1 MQEED
6 YTFVT
11 LDSDDALLADAVV
24 VDVDEGNDLLD
35 AVMIDDDSL
44 DTTDFI
50 TLADDTVM
58 LSDADMVDM
67 HSMDLDMDGT
77 DISFLI

>member
-11 LDSDDALLADAVV
+11 LDSDEALSADAVV
-24 VDVDEGNDLLD
+24 VDVDEGYDLPD
-35 AVMIDDDSL
+35 AVMIDDNIDMA
-44 DTTDFI
+44 DFI
-50 TLADDTVM
+50 TLSDDTVM
-58 LSDADMVDM
+58 LSDTDMVDM
-67 HSMDLDMDGT
+67 DSIDVDMDGS

>member
-11 LDSDDALLADAVV
+11 LDSDEALSAEAVV
-24 VDVDEGNDLLD
+24 VDVDEGYDLSD
-35 AVMIDDDSL
+35 AVMIDDNI
-44 DTTDFI
+44 DTADFI
-50 TLADDTVM
+50 TLSDDTVM
-58 LSDADMVDM
+58 LSDTDMVDM
-67 HSMDLDMDGT
+67 HPIDVDMDGS

>member
-11 LDSDDALLADAVV
+11 LDSEDAVLADAVV
-24 VDVDEGNDLLD
+24 VDVDEGGYLLD
-35 AVMIDDDSL
+35 AVTIDDGL
-44 DTTDFI
+44 ETADFI

-58 LSDADMVDM
+58 LSDVDMVDM
-67 HSMDLDMDGT
+67 HSMDMDCT
-77 DISFLI
+77 DISFLV

>member
-11 LDSDDALLADAVV
+11 LDSDEALSADAVV
-24 VDVDEGNDLLD
+24 VDVDEGYDLPD
-35 AVMIDDDSL
+35 AVMIDDNV
-44 DTTDFI
+44 DTADFI
-50 TLADDTVM
+50 TLSDDTVM
-58 LSDADMVDM
+58 LSDTDMVDM
-67 HSMDLDMDGT
+67 HSMDMDMDGS

>member
-11 LDSDDALLADAVV
+11 LDSDDALLSDAVV

-35 AVMIDDDSL
+35 AVMIDDNSL
-44 DTTDFI
+44 DSADFI
-50 TLADDTVM
+50 TIADDTVM

-67 HSMDLDMDGT
+67 YSMDLDDT

>member
-11 LDSDDALLADAVV
+11 LDSDDALLSDAVV

-35 AVMIDDDSL
+35 AVMIDDNSL
-44 DTTDFI
+44 DSADFI
-50 TLADDTVM
+50 TIADDTVM

-67 HSMDLDMDGT
+67 YSMDLDGT

>member
-11 LDSDDALLADAVV
+11 LDSDDALSADAVV
-24 VDVDEGNDLLD
+24 VDVDGGYDLPE
-35 AVMIDDDSL
+35 AVMIDDNI
-44 DTTDFI
+44 DTADFI
-50 TLADDTVM
+50 TLSDDTVM

-67 HSMDLDMDGT
+67 HSIDMDMDGG

>member
-11 LDSDDALLADAVV
+11 LDSDDVLSSDAVV
-24 VDVDEGNDLLD
+24 VDVDEGYDLPE
-35 AVMIDDDSL
+35 AVMIDDNI
-44 DTTDFI
+44 DTADFI
-50 TLADDTVM
+50 TLSDDTVM

-67 HSMDLDMDGT
+67 HSIDMDMDGS